1 MRIRSPKDF
10 WSGLFFIAIAAGF
23 IGLSQQY
30 STGTMH
36 RMGPGLFPTLV
47 AVLLVGLGL
56 IIALRA
62 FVIDGP
68 PVPRFHARPII
79 VSLIAIAL
87 FGVVLAHLGLLG
99 AVAVLVLL
107 GALASRESRP
117 LETVGLIVV
126 LMVFSAAV
134 SKPSRR
140 PRRSSM
146 PGSRRPRSKCSSSSR
161 RPRSSR
167 IDAPYPRSVTG

>member
-47 AVLLVGLGL
+47 GVGL

-134 SKPSRR
+134 
-140 PRRSSM
+140 
-146 PGSRRPRSKCSSSSR
+146 
-161 RPRSSR
+161 
-167 IDAPYPRSVTG
+167 